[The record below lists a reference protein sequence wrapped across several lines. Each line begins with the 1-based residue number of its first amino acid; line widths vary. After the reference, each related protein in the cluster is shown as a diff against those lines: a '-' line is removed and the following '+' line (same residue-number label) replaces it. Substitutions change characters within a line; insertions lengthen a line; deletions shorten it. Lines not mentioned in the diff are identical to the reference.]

1 MKKTAA
7 LLALLATPA
16 FAAEPAL
23 LRERIGN
30 LGLFAGYVVACGLA
44 TEDEASAMV
53 AKLSEGLGAP
63 FDAEQAEVLQKA
75 RAAAKKVNCD
85 DGPLR
90 DAVRKGWRNYQEAK

>member
-1 MKKTAA
+1 MRTAI

-16 FAAEPAL
+16 FAAEPTL

-44 TEDEASAMV
+44 DEDEASAMV

-63 FDAEQAEVLQKA
+63 FNAEEAETLEKA
-75 RAAAKKVNCD
+75 RVAARKINCD

-90 DAVRKGWRNYQEAK
+90 DAVIKGWRNYQEAK

>member
-1 MKKTAA
+1 MKKTAV

-16 FAAEPAL
+16 FAAEPPL

-44 TEDEASAMV
+44 SEDEASAMV

-63 FDAEQAEVLQKA
+63 FDADEAEVLQKA
-75 RAAAKKVNCD
+75 RAAARKIDCD
-85 DGPLR
+85 DSPLR
-90 DAVRKGWRNYQEAK
+90 DAVVRGWRNYQEAK